1 MTSLF
6 ENLKM
11 KGGGNRNPGCP
22 NVVHF
27 KLHKISK
34 GRSQKHSFFGLNLLT
49 LPSCNCEFDLWCEYP
64 ALTKITDNGI
74 SIVDTTDIK
83 NYIANIITFVKNF
96 KTKNI
101 VMRLQAPK
109 IQLDWTIQHRARMY
123 EMLAGVNA
131 TSADAPGLGG
141 SLTGPSKERTF
152 PFYSLENSDDS
163 STIGYL
169 ITELKKNNPEIK
181 IYLLPSVSF
190 SSGST
195 GPLPFVTALSPSTP
209 IPGYSASSSDNQNAV
224 DSFWCAV
231 HFYKWYNTY
240 SKVKIGHGFDGFD
253 GVIIETEGLPLNSK
267 PPSHPDGVTVPGLSS
282 PNAQVRATYS
292 LFNTPPSASLQSIPY
307 PVLNYKSTPPLANDI
322 DFGLTGSPTLSKT
335 QNQINKVTLP
345 GTTLTLSKINK
356 IWPQYYNLMGT
367 TSEEATLKKAT
378 GKDVEYDA
386 SVSHPDAGGPPPFT
400 QYSSAKIKETTD
412 EIYDYSKSSNSK
424 VQTWLQHMAN
434 WDNDDNDT
442 DAEVIGMLSIETPQ
456 KRKYNSTSI
465 NYNEP
470 RQAFF
475 GSGKWTWSN
484 ICNIGKEIGKRKLKS
499 RKNLRV
505 GIFTGD
511 LLSAFH
517 TATSGPP
524 TSADSSINKL
534 SDTDFKIT
542 C

>member
-11 KGGGNRNPGCP
+11 KGGGNKKPGCP

-34 GRSQKHSFFGLNLLT
+34 GRSQKHSLFGLNLLT
-49 LPSCNCEFDLWCEYP
+49 VPSCNCEFDLWCEYP
-64 ALTKITDNGI
+64 ALTKITGNGI
-74 SIVDTTDIK
+74 SIVDRTDII
-83 NYIANIITFVKNF
+83 NYIANIITFVKKF

-109 IQLDWTIQHRARMY
+109 IQLDWTIQHRTGMY
-123 EMLAGVNA
+123 EMLAGFNA

-152 PFYSLENSDDS
+152 PFYSLEHIDDS

-195 GPLPFVTALSPSTP
+195 GPLPLLQHFLLQLLYLVILLLYQVIIKMQSIVSGVLY
-209 IPGYSASSSDNQNAV
+209 I
-224 DSFWCAV
+224 
-231 HFYKWYNTY
+231 FYKWYSTY

-267 PPSHPDGVTVPGLSS
+267 PPPHPDGVTVPGLSS

-292 LFNTPPSASLQSIPY
+292 LFNTPPSASLQSISPY
-307 PVLNYKSTPPLANDI
+307 PVLNYKSTPIGNTDI

-345 GTTLTLSKINK
+345 GTTLKLSNINK
-356 IWPQYYNLMGT
+356 
-367 TSEEATLKKAT
+367 
-378 GKDVEYDA
+378 
-386 SVSHPDAGGPPPFT
+386 
-400 QYSSAKIKETTD
+400 
-412 EIYDYSKSSNSK
+412 
-424 VQTWLQHMAN
+424 
-434 WDNDDNDT
+434 
-442 DAEVIGMLSIETPQ
+442 
-456 KRKYNSTSI
+456 
-465 NYNEP
+465 
-470 RQAFF
+470 
-475 GSGKWTWSN
+475 
-484 ICNIGKEIGKRKLKS
+484 
-499 RKNLRV
+499 
-505 GIFTGD
+505 
-511 LLSAFH
+511 
-517 TATSGPP
+517 
-524 TSADSSINKL
+524 
-534 SDTDFKIT
+534 
-542 C
+542 

>member
-11 KGGGNRNPGCP
+11 KGGGNKKPGCP

-34 GRSQKHSFFGLNLLT
+34 GRSQKHSLFGLNLLT

-64 ALTKITDNGI
+64 ALTKITGNGI
-74 SIVDTTDIK
+74 SIVDTTDII

-109 IQLDWTIQHRARMY
+109 IQLDWTIQDPAGMY

-131 TSADAPGLGG
+131 TSTGAPGLGG
-141 SLTGPSKERTF
+141 SLTGASKERTF
-152 PFYSLENSDDS
+152 PFYSLEHSDDP

-169 ITELKKNNPEIK
+169 ITELKKNNRDIK

-209 IPGYSASSSDNQNAV
+209 IPGYSASLSSDNQNAV

-240 SKVKIGHGFDGFD
+240 SKVKIGHGFDG
-253 GVIIETEGLPLNSK
+253 VIIETEGLPLNSK
-267 PPSHPDGVTVPGLSS
+267 PPSHLDGVHVPGLPSS
-282 PNAQVRATYS
+282 NAQVRATYS
-292 LFNTPPSASLQSIPY
+292 LFNTPPSASLQSISPH

-386 SVSHPDAGGPPPFT
+386 SESHPGPGGPSPYT
-400 QYSSAKIKETTD
+400 QYSSAKIKEITD

-424 VQTWLQHMAN
+424 VKTWLQHMAN

-484 ICNIGKEIGKRKLKS
+484 ICNIGKEIGNRKLKS

-511 LLSAFH
+511 LLSAFE